1 MSAAVE
7 LIHTVDREA
16 RDAITY
22 ERDALVHGIRE
33 NWQTAEETAKRDLG
47 DCEDFAIY
55 AAMRLMD
62 RGVPAEALYL
72 TLVNTLAGPHFNHC
86 VLLVE
91 TGSGLVTCADT
102 MSSEPQAIDD
112 AYDEDMMRQWARLD
126 KPREWRKWG

>member
-1 MSAAVE
+1 MR
-7 LIHTVDREA
+7 LIRDTDTEA
-16 RDAITY
+16 RNAITY
-22 ERDALVHGIRE
+22 ERDALVGGFRE
-33 NWQTAEETAKRDLG
+33 NWQTEAETEVRGLG
-47 DCEDFAIY
+47 ECEDFAIY

-91 TGSGLVTCADT
+91 TPSGLVTCADT
-102 MSSEPQAIDD
+102 RGDEPQALDD